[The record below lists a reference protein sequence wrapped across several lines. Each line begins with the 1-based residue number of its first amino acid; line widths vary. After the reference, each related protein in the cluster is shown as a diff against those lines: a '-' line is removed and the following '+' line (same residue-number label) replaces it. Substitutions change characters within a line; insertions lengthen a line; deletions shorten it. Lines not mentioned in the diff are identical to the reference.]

1 MLFVFPELSKYTG
14 WTCYNVLA
22 LDVTQVYTCLWRWQ
36 PFKLFLSA
44 TQLLLHQKPTTRPT
58 YRDTVR
64 IYIWW
69 MWEEQLWKRK
79 LKTLVRSFAETP
91 DLEWKKSQWCQ
102 EYTIAIWNMQNHM
115 MMEERMKLCFCCY
128 YEVGQA
134 ARSHITLCVEDI
146 LKPCGET
153 FYTGC
158 IPTYIQVS
166 F

>member
-14 WTCYNVLA
+14 WTCYNVPA
-22 LDVTQVYTCLWRWQ
+22 LDVTQLYTCLWRWQ

-58 YRDTVR
+58 YRDTVW

-79 LKTLVRSFAETP
+79 LKTLMWSFTETP
-91 DLEWKKSQWCQ
+91 DLERKKSQWCQ
-102 EYTIAIWNMQNHM
+102 EYTIAIWNMQNQT

-128 YEVGQA
+128 YEVGQQGSKE
-134 ARSHITLCVEDI
+134 SHYFVCWGYFKALWRDFLYRV
-146 LKPCGET
+146 
-153 FYTGC
+153 YTH
-158 IPTYIQVS
+158 IQVS